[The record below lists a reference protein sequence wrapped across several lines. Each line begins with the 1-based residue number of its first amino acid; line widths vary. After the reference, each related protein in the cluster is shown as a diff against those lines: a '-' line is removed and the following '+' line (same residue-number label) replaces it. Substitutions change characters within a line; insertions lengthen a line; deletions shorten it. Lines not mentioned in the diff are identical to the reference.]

1 MDGDA
6 SPNGTT
12 SNVTSTVPRPPET
25 PDLWEVVTI
34 ATVSA
39 AVSLATVVGNALV
52 LMSFQV
58 NGQLRTVSNY
68 YLLSL
73 ACADLIIGLFSMNL
87 YTAYIL
93 MGRWALGSLAC
104 DLWLAL
110 DYVASNASVMSL
122 LAISF
127 DRYFSITRP
136 LTYRAKR
143 TPRQAGLL
151 IGLAWLASFVL
162 WAPAILGWPLLVGER
177 TVPAGECQIQ
187 FLSEPVI
194 TFGTAIAAF
203 YVPATVM
210 TVLNCR
216 IYRETRRRAEDL
228 ARLRAAESGAEPRT
242 PGLRIRPRCPPPA
255 LARRGQ
261 AQESWSSSGCSP
273 PASAAGTIR
282 RFPRSSPPSSS
293 SLEEDGVRPG
303 GGSPEEEDRGRPA
316 WGHLEEDPGG
326 RGGRDPAGLGPAGNP
341 KAPKYPASPGSRL
354 PAGGTKGFAYK
365 CRLTVK
371 AEGAVREVT
380 GGCRAVKVVPGPAPP
395 DVPSAGLSPHGT
407 KRKRTVLV
415 RERKAA
421 QTLSA
426 VLLAFIL
433 TWTPYNILVLV
444 SAFCLHCAPAWLW
457 HLGYWL
463 CYVNSTVNPVCY
475 ALCNRGFRRTFRL
488 LLLGRW
494 GTRRKWRR
502 RPQQAQGDSR
512 LP

>member
-1 MDGDA
+1 MDGAA
-6 SPNGTT
+6 SPDGAAAA
-12 SNVTSTVPRPPET
+12 VTSPVPRPPGA
-25 PDLWEVVTI
+25 PGPWEAVAI

-52 LMSFQV
+52 LMSFRV
-58 NGQLRTVSNY
+58 DGRLRTVGNY

-87 YTAYIL
+87 YTAYVL

-127 DRYFSITRP
+127 DRYFSVTRP
-136 LTYRAKR
+136 LTYRAGR

-177 TVPAGECQIQ
+177 TAPAGECQIR
-187 FLSEPVI
+187 FLSEPVV

-203 YVPATVM
+203 YVPAAVM

-216 IYRETRRRAEDL
+216 IYRETRRRAEEL
-228 ARLRAAESGAEPRT
+228 ARLRAAESGAP
-242 PGLRIRPRCPPPA
+242 
-255 LARRGQ
+255 ARRV
-261 AQESWSSSGCSP
+261 A
-273 PASAAGTIR
+273 
-282 RFPRSSPPSSS
+282 
-293 SLEEDGVRPG
+293 
-303 GGSPEEEDRGRPA
+303 
-316 WGHLEEDPGG
+316 GG
-326 RGGRDPAGLGPAGNP
+326 RR
-341 KAPKYPASPGSRL
+341 
-354 PAGGTKGFAYK
+354 
-365 CRLTVK
+365 TVGV
-371 AEGAVREVT
+371 A
-380 GGCRAVKVVPGPAPP
+380 PGPAPP
-395 DVPSAGLSPHGT
+395 DVPRAGLGPRGT
-407 KRKRTVLV
+407 ERKRMVPV
-415 RERKAA
+415 RGRKAA
-421 QTLSA
+421 RTLSA

-444 SAFCLHCAPAWLW
+444 SAFCLRCTPAWLW

-463 CYVNSTVNPVCY
+463 CYVNSAVNPVCY

-494 GTRRKWRR
+494 GRRR
-502 RPQQAQGDSR
+502 RPRRAEGRPHPRGDGGG